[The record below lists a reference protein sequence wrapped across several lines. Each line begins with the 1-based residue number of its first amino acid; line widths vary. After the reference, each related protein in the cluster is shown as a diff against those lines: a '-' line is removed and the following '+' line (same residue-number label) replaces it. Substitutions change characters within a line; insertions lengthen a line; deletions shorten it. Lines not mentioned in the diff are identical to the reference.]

1 MKSQQQ
7 SYQRRPQQNRT
18 TEDIHLSEIPE
29 TDLAVENFPEKP
41 SYFKYTF
48 ANPYNLTLFG
58 GAMAAAFLTLNPFI
72 AVAAIILESLW
83 LLHGSQ
89 SGFMQK
95 WLWDPIFENQ
105 KTEFLKRQRMRLV
118 ESMSEQGKTRVMN
131 LIEKEQQI
139 KKLAASNPSFTGDLL
154 RSELAKTGNLVN
166 SYIDLGINCSRYEK
180 YLRTIN
186 LVDLQAQRN
195 QYQTFLDSHIE
206 NKINDSET
214 QLLRKNLLVI
224 EKRIERIEEINR
236 FLKTAYG
243 QLALI
248 ENSFQLIA
256 DQIVTMQSPNE
267 LSGQLDELV
276 DGVESIKAT
285 TNQDVFKSL

>member
-1 MKSQQQ
+1 
-7 SYQRRPQQNRT
+7 
-18 TEDIHLSEIPE
+18 
-29 TDLAVENFPEKP
+29 
-41 SYFKYTF
+41 
-48 ANPYNLTLFG
+48 
-58 GAMAAAFLTLNPFI
+58 
-72 AVAAIILESLW
+72 
-83 LLHGSQ
+83 
-89 SGFMQK
+89 
-95 WLWDPIFENQ
+95 
-105 KTEFLKRQRMRLV
+105 MRLV